1 MRDQLPG
8 GIELETFLQ
17 YWTNT
22 LLDHEKYR
30 LQIEQMK
37 IIQTVECL

>member
-8 GIELETFLQ
+8 GIELKTFLQ

-22 LLDHEKYR
+22 ILDHEKYR

-37 IIQTVECL
+37 IIRNII

>member
-1 MRDQLPG
+1 MRDQLLG

-22 LLDHEKYR
+22 KLSREKYR
-30 LQIEQMK
+30 LQIEQMQ